1 MNLNLNNTLFVY
13 IVILSLSL
21 SSTLINA
28 LRIEE
33 KGKKMFF
40 AYFLYYIKLIISKLS
55 EIYYLVSINFCEIY
69 IDL

>member
-1 MNLNLNNTLFVY
+1 MNLNLNKTLFVY

-40 AYFLYYIKLIISKLS
+40 AYLLYYIKLIISKL
-55 EIYYLVSINFCEIY
+55 LVSM
-69 IDL
+69 

>member
-1 MNLNLNNTLFVY
+1 MNLNLNKTLFVY

-40 AYFLYYIKLIISKLS
+40 AYSGPSQGLKIR
-55 EIYYLVSINFCEIY
+55 EGT
-69 IDL
+69 